1 MAVTQE
7 VDHDLCEV
15 HTTADGPIRM
25 DDIRK
30 HLTEEH
36 RDKGLA
42 YREFIEAS
50 GATAEFSPADVR
62 RTVGLLRAYAQQG
75 ALGPTAIVVG
85 NDCAYGMMRMLA
97 ILLEDVCALQPFR
110 TRPEAEEWLAE
121 AHGYGRIG
129 AGS

>member
-1 MAVTQE
+1 MAVTYK
-7 VDHDLCEV
+7 VDHDGCEM
-15 HTTADGPIRM
+15 HATADGPITI

-30 HLTEEH
+30 HLAEEH

-42 YREFIEAS
+42 YRELIEAS
-50 GATAEFSPADVR
+50 GATVEFSPSDVR
-62 RTVGLLRAYAQQG
+62 TTVKLLRAYGQQG

-97 ILLEDVCALQPFR
+97 IQLDDVCALQPFR
-110 TRPEAEEWLAE
+110 TRREAEEWLAE
-121 AHGYGRIG
+121 ALVHGQTG